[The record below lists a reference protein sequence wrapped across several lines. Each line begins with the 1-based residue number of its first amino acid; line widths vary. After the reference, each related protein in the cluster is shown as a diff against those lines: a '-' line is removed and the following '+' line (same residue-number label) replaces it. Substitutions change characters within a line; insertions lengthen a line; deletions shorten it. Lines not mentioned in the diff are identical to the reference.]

1 MTPVRITVRSV
12 TTGERTDYQF
22 ATSPVRIGR
31 NRLNDL
37 ALPFP
42 FVSGWH
48 AVVRFDD
55 RKATFYDLGSTNGSL
70 YNGQRVQVGQSVP
83 IRPEATVVLGDLE
96 LIMSHG
102 QAPAAHASSGGTH
115 PGGAPHAA
123 SGGTLP
129 GTDPPPAQGWIQAPH
144 TGESATSGVID
155 PNAAVDPGAMPA
167 LNAHQTA
174 HVPMRQI
181 HGALAAL
188 RPYHEA
194 CRDARIQFEQ
204 ELRSQIAALPNYAR
218 EQAEEFIRREF
229 TRSSPAEGPSVE
241 PSGGGQFSGG
251 YGSVTDFAEQL
262 LPDVPPPTSEREI
275 QQFLARVRDVLEICS
290 KGLVELQ
297 RGQEQFG
304 REMGVKAI
312 KEFTP
317 LHVAQTTRE
326 MLGHL
331 LDFRHSGPERASQL
345 AGLFA
350 DTMIHQVALLNGV
363 AEGGRAVLARL
374 DPDEIEREVRG
385 WGSQASKKW
394 ERFVALYRSIVAD
407 DRVMTEML
415 FGPEFA
421 QAYAQVGGEQAGPMP
436 PNPDGSQD
444 PNV

>member
-1 MTPVRITVRSV
+1 MTPVCIRVRSISS
-12 TTGERTDYQF
+12 GETTDYQF
-22 ATSPVRIGR
+22 SNSPVRIGR

-37 ALPFP
+37 ALPFG

-48 AVVRFDD
+48 AVIRFDHN
-55 RKATFYDLGSTNGSL
+55 KATFYDLGSTNGSL
-70 YNGQRVQVGQSVP
+70 FNGQRVQVGQPVP
-83 IRPEATVVLGDLE
+83 IRPQATVVLGDLE

-102 QAPAAHASSGGTH
+102 QPAITHASSGGTA
-115 PGGAPHAA
+115 PGGPPPM

-129 GTDPPPAQGWIQAPH
+129 GVDPQPSASGWIQAPH
-144 TGESATSGVID
+144 TGESSTSGVID
-155 PNAAVDPGAMPA
+155 PDAAMDPDAMPA

-181 HGALAAL
+181 HNALAAL
-188 RPYHEA
+188 RPYHQA
-194 CRDARIQFEQ
+194 VRDARIQFEQ
-204 ELRSQIAALPNYAR
+204 ELRSQIAALPNYTRA
-218 EQAEEFIRREF
+218 QAEEFIRREF
-229 TRSSPAEGPSVE
+229 TRGEVNTESKSAG
-241 PSGGGQFSGG
+241 GG
-251 YGSVTDFAEQL
+251 YGGVTDFAEQI

-275 QQFLARVRDVLEICS
+275 QQFLSRVRDVLEICS

-363 AEGGRAVLARL
+363 AEGGRALLARL
-374 DPDEIEREVRG
+374 DPDEIEREVTG

-394 ERFVALYRSIVAD
+394 DRFVALYRSIVGD

-421 QAYAQVGGEQAGPMP
+421 QAYGQVGGEQSSP
-436 PNPDGSQD
+436 PEHQNHDGSQD

>member
-1 MTPVRITVRSV
+1 MTPVCITVRSIS
-12 TTGERTDYQF
+12 TGETTDYQF
-22 ATSPVRIGR
+22 SNSPVRIGR

-37 ALPFP
+37 ALSYG

-48 AVVRFDD
+48 AVIRFDD
-55 RKATFYDLGSTNGSL
+55 HKATFYDLGSTNGSL
-70 YNGQRVQVGQSVP
+70 FNGQRVQVGQPVP

-96 LIMSHG
+96 LIMTHG
-102 QAPAAHASSGGTH
+102 AAAQPMYAPSGGTA
-115 PGGAPHAA
+115 PGGQHPM

-129 GTDPPPAQGWIQAPH
+129 GADPQPSAAGWIQAPN
-144 TGESATSGVID
+144 TGESAASGVID
-155 PNAAVDPGAMPA
+155 PDAAYDPDAMPA

-181 HGALAAL
+181 HNALAAL

-194 CRDARIQFEQ
+194 VRGARVQFEQ
-204 ELRSQIAALPNYAR
+204 ELRSQLAALPNYTRA
-218 EQAEEFIRREF
+218 QAEDFIRREF
-229 TRSSPAEGPSVE
+229 NRGDSGSESRA
-241 PSGGGQFSGG
+241 SGGD
-251 YGSVTDFAEQL
+251 YGSVTEFAERL
-262 LPDVPPPTSEREI
+262 LPDVPPPTSSTEI
-275 QQFLARVRDVLEICS
+275 QQFLSRVRDVLEICS

-331 LDFRHSGPERASQL
+331 LDFRHSGPERAAQL

-363 AEGGRAVLARL
+363 AEGGRAVLSRL
-374 DPDEIEREVRG
+374 DPDEIEREVTG
-385 WGSQASKKW
+385 WGNQAGKKW
-394 ERFVALYRSIVAD
+394 ERFVALYRSIIAD

-421 QAYAQVGGEQAGPMP
+421 QAYAQVGGEQSLP
-436 PNPDGSQD
+436 PESPSSDGSQD
-444 PNV
+444 PHA

>member
-1 MTPVRITVRSV
+1 MRPVRITVRST
-12 TTGERTDYQF
+12 TTGEQTDYQF
-22 ATSPVRIGR
+22 TNSPVRIGR

-37 ALPFP
+37 ALPYA

-48 AVVRFDD
+48 AVIRFNDT
-55 RKATFYDLGSTNGSL
+55 KATFYDLGSTNGSL
-70 YNGQRVQVGQSVP
+70 HNGQRVQVGESVP
-83 IRPEATVVLGDLE
+83 IRPEAVVVLGDLE

-102 QAPAAHASSGGTH
+102 QPAPMHASSGGTA
-115 PGGAPHAA
+115 PGSQPYPS
-123 SGGTLP
+123 SGGTFP
-129 GTDPPPAQGWIQAPH
+129 GAEPQQSASGWIQAPH
-144 TGESATSGVID
+144 TGESAASGVID
-155 PNAAVDPGAMPA
+155 PDAAMDPGGAPA

-181 HGALAAL
+181 HSALAAL

-194 CRDARIQFEQ
+194 CRDTRLQFEQ
-204 ELRSQIAALPNYAR
+204 ELRSQLAALPNYTR
-218 EQAEEFIRREF
+218 EQAEDFIRREF
-229 TRSSPAEGPSVE
+229 NRSAPLEGSGAGPAAT
-241 PSGGGQFSGG
+241 QFSGG
-251 YGSVTDFAEQL
+251 YGSVTEFAEQL
-262 LPDVPPPTSEREI
+262 LPEVPPPTSELEM
-275 QQFLARVRDVLEICS
+275 QQFLTRVRDVLEICA

-317 LHVAQTTRE
+317 LHVAQTSAE

-363 AEGGRAVLARL
+363 AEGGRALLARL
-374 DPDEIEREVRG
+374 DPDEIERDVTG
-385 WGSQASKKW
+385 WGNQASKKW
-394 ERFVALYRSIVAD
+394 ERFVALYRSVVGD

-421 QAYAQVGGEQAGPMP
+421 QAYAQVGGEQSALP
-436 PNPDGSQD
+436 PDQDGNQD
-444 PNV
+444 PHA

>member
-1 MTPVRITVRSV
+1 LVRPVRITVRS
-12 TTGERTDYQF
+12 TRTGETTDYQF
-22 ATSPVRIGR
+22 TNSPVRIGR

-55 RKATFYDLGSTNGSL
+55 AKARFFDLGSTNGSL
-70 YNGQRVQVGQSVP
+70 YEGQRVQVGQSVP
-83 IRPEATVVLGDLE
+83 IEPQAIVVLGDLE
-96 LIMSHG
+96 LIMSRG
-102 QAPAAHASSGGTH
+102 STTLI
-115 PGGAPHAA
+115 PHTS

-129 GTDPPPAQGWIQAPH
+129 GSDPQPPPQQSGWMQAP
-144 TGESATSGVID
+144 GTSETVAAGTID
-155 PNAAVDPGAMPA
+155 PNAAIDPDARPA

-181 HGALAAL
+181 HDALAAL
-188 RPYHEA
+188 RPHHEA
-194 CRDARIQFEQ
+194 CRQSRIQFEQ
-204 ELRSQIAALPNYAR
+204 ELRSQLAALPNYAR

-229 TRSSPAEGPSVE
+229 SRSGESVE
-241 PSGGGQFSGG
+241 ATSRSGGGGGFGGG
-251 YGSVTDFAEQL
+251 YGSVTEFAEQL
-262 LPDVPPPTSEREI
+262 LPEVPPPTSDQEM
-275 QQFLARVRDVLEICS
+275 QQFLGRVRDVLEICA

-317 LHVAQTTRE
+317 LHVAGTARE

-331 LDFRHSGPERASQL
+331 LDFRHSGPERGAQL

-363 AEGGRAVLARL
+363 AEGGRALLARL

-385 WGSQASKKW
+385 WGAQTSKKW
-394 ERFVALYRSIVAD
+394 ERFVALYRGIMAE

-421 QAYAQVGGEQAGPMP
+421 QAYAQVGGEQASPAEP
-436 PNPDGSQD
+436 PPSHEPPQ
-444 PNV
+444 V

>member
-1 MTPVRITVRSV
+1 MTPVCITVRSIS
-12 TTGERTDYQF
+12 TGDTTDYQF
-22 ATSPVRIGR
+22 SNSPVRIGR

-37 ALPFP
+37 ALPYG

-48 AVVRFDD
+48 AVIRFDD
-55 RKATFYDLGSTNGSL
+55 EKATFYDLGSTNGSL
-70 YNGQRVQVGQSVP
+70 FNGVRVHVGQSVP

-96 LIMSHG
+96 LIMTHG
-102 QAPAAHASSGGTH
+102 VMQPMYASSGGTA
-115 PGGAPHAA
+115 PGGSPAHVPYAT

-129 GTDPPPAQGWIQAPH
+129 GSESQASASGWIQAPH

-155 PNAAVDPGAMPA
+155 PDAAYDPDARPA
-167 LNAHQTA
+167 LSAHQTA

-181 HGALAAL
+181 HNALAAL

-194 CRDARIQFEQ
+194 VRDARVQFEQ
-204 ELRSQIAALPNYAR
+204 ELRSQLAALPNYTRA
-218 EQAEEFIRREF
+218 QAEDFIRREF
-229 TRSSPAEGPSVE
+229 TRGDPATESSA
-241 PSGGGQFSGG
+241 SGGE
-251 YGSVTDFAEQL
+251 YGSVTELAERL
-262 LPDVPPPTSEREI
+262 LPDVPPPTSSTEI
-275 QQFLARVRDVLEICS
+275 QQFLSRVRDVLEICS

-317 LHVAQTTRE
+317 LHVAHTTRE

-331 LDFRHSGPERASQL
+331 LDFRHSGPERAAQL

-363 AEGGRAVLARL
+363 AEGGRALLSKL
-374 DPDEIEREVRG
+374 DPDEIEREVTG
-385 WGSQASKKW
+385 WGNLAAKKW
-394 ERFVALYRSIVAD
+394 ERFVALYRSIVAE

-421 QAYAQVGGEQAGPMP
+421 QAYAQVGGEQSP
-436 PNPDGSQD
+436 PLAPPSPDGNQD
-444 PNV
+444 PHT